1 MNKDKT
7 LKYQKIIQE
16 QYQRGI
22 ITKKQLNN
30 ELEFIRQTK
39 QRQNDKLIKTERP
52 KTIIQMDQMW
62 CRTTTSTTT
71 YQFRENRTRS
81 SS

>member
-22 ITKKQLNN
+22 ITKKQLNS
-30 ELEFIRQTK
+30 ELEFIRKTK
-39 QRQNDKLIKTERP
+39 QRQNDKFIKTERP
-52 KTIIQMDQMW
+52 KATIQMDQIW
-62 CRTTTSTTT
+62 CRTFTSTTT
-71 YQFRENRTRS
+71 YQFREN
-81 SS
+81 